1 MTSFVD
7 DPKRYKT
14 NLFILI
20 HNDASSF
27 TITSSLSIF
36 LQSNLTHWW
45 YTWMFAYTLKLK
57 KRLLLYKKKC
67 TKSFERIR
75 EIKKNR
81 WKKIAQTIL
90 GADHEPI
97 ANEIKVRNF

>member
-1 MTSFVD
+1 MNVCVYV
-7 DPKRYKT
+7 KVK
-14 NLFILI
+14 
-20 HNDASSF
+20 
-27 TITSSLSIF
+27 
-36 LQSNLTHWW
+36 QE
-45 YTWMFAYTLKLK
+45 
-57 KRLLLYKKKC
+57 RLLLYKKKC

-97 ANEIKVRNF
+97 ANEMKVRNF